1 MLGQQS
7 LFSSQDQL
15 QEIQDVSE
23 FNPVIMQ
30 QTEPQQEAQSDPRLY
45 YEQCPKHGGPN
56 RSPES
61 HEDIVGSIA
70 TRPEDMVVKE
80 SSGINRQKV
89 KFDIS
94 GVVKFFVIFSHKKQ
108 LFIAAL
114 LNSGGG
120 GNTEILP
127 SDNSM
132 IPLGTISSS
141 AGLLAN
147 NAGGADNG
155 QQIGTNTL
163 ATQSDGAKVADSNKT
178 GGPNKSKANKKN
190 DPKEIMKKRRERAI
204 CIDRVSR
211 VIFPSTFILLNII
224 YWLVFS
230 EILEAIQYTTGIDMG
245 AAGDEDD

>member
-7 LFSSQDQL
+7 LFSSQDHL

-30 QTEPQQEAQSDPRLY
+30 QSEPQQEAQSDPRLY

-80 SSGINRQKV
+80 SS
-89 KFDIS
+89 
-94 GVVKFFVIFSHKKQ
+94 
-108 LFIAAL
+108 AL

-120 GNTEILP
+120 GNAEILP
-127 SDNSM
+127 SDHSM

-147 NAGGADNG
+147 SACGADNG
-155 QQIGTNTL
+155 QQIGTNTTAAPSEGTKGDAKAEAAKKKL
-163 ATQSDGAKVADSNKT
+163 A
-178 GGPNKSKANKKN
+178 KKN

-230 EILEAIQYTTGIDMG
+230 EILEAIMYSVG
-245 AAGDEDD
+245 GDED

>member
-1 MLGQQS
+1 MLIT
-7 LFSSQDQL
+7 F
-15 QEIQDVSE
+15 
-23 FNPVIMQ
+23 
-30 QTEPQQEAQSDPRLY
+30 T
-45 YEQCPKHGGPN
+45 
-56 RSPES
+56 
-61 HEDIVGSIA
+61 
-70 TRPEDMVVKE
+70 
-80 SSGINRQKV
+80 
-89 KFDIS
+89 
-94 GVVKFFVIFSHKKQ
+94 
-108 LFIAAL
+108 AL

-120 GNTEILP
+120 GNAEILP

-141 AGLLAN
+141 AGLLGN

-155 QQIGTNTL
+155 QQIGTHTL
-163 ATQSDGAKVADSNKT
+163 ATQSDGANQMERPDSNKT

-245 AAGDEDD
+245 AAGDDDD

>member
-1 MLGQQS
+1 
-7 LFSSQDQL
+7 
-15 QEIQDVSE
+15 
-23 FNPVIMQ
+23 
-30 QTEPQQEAQSDPRLY
+30 
-45 YEQCPKHGGPN
+45 
-56 RSPES
+56 
-61 HEDIVGSIA
+61 
-70 TRPEDMVVKE
+70 
-80 SSGINRQKV
+80 
-89 KFDIS
+89 
-94 GVVKFFVIFSHKKQ
+94 
-108 LFIAAL
+108 
-114 LNSGGG
+114 
-120 GNTEILP
+120 
-127 SDNSM
+127 M

-155 QQIGTNTL
+155 QQIGTHTL
-163 ATQSDGAKVADSNKT
+163 ATQSDGAKVADSNKS